1 MMLSLET
8 PDPTSPIELI
18 VFDIF
23 DQVDFDVEIFQSKL
37 ELFNFLLSASDLV
50 GTTKTLSER
59 DRPTCS

>member
-1 MMLSLET
+1 MLET

-23 DQVDFDVEIFQSKL
+23 DQVDFDDVEIFLSKL

-50 GTTKTLSER
+50 GTTKTLSE
-59 DRPTCS
+59 

>member
-1 MMLSLET
+1 MIGMMLSLET

-23 DQVDFDVEIFQSKL
+23 DQVDFDDVEIFQSKL

-50 GTTKTLSER
+50 GTTKTLSE
-59 DRPTCS
+59 